1 MHPYHHALSS
11 QRRHGGQT
19 ADYLPLHNWFDF
31 SKSALAHFT
40 HRALHHHREGIGEAI
55 QLFGA
60 TIHNADDA
68 AISVE
73 AIGMQHL
80 AEDMSIIPAAAD
92 WLQQME
98 CPANGTPLPALHATP
113 SAEQLALTAPAALQP
128 LPKPCCR
135 STAGFS
141 RPPPGLTI
149 RAISRCAITV
159 SGFSRPSSALASSS
173 AIRAIPTRIVAEW
186 HVRTILGRI
195 PAAADFLRRI
205 KGQPWMAAAQKPRH
219 LSAA

>member
-1 MHPYHHALSS
+1 MHPYHHALAS

-19 ADYLPLHNWFDF
+19 ADYLPLHNWFDA

-40 HRALHHHREGIGEAI
+40 HRALHHHREGIGEAVH
-55 QLFGA
+55 LFGA
-60 TIHNADDA
+60 TIRNADDV
-68 AISVE
+68 AISIE
-73 AIGMQHL
+73 ALGMQHL

-98 CPANGTPLPALHATP
+98 CPANGTPMPALHATP
-113 SAEQLALTAPAALQP
+113 SAEQLALISARRFATTPETVLPLHRWFLATAAWFDDP
-128 LPKPCCR
+128 R
-135 STAGFS
+135 H
-141 RPPPGLTI
+141 
-149 RAISRCAITV
+149 
-159 SGFSRPSSALASSS
+159 LAMRHHSFGIFE
-173 AIRAIPTRIVAEW
+173 AEQRFGIVLGDTGIPTRIVAEW